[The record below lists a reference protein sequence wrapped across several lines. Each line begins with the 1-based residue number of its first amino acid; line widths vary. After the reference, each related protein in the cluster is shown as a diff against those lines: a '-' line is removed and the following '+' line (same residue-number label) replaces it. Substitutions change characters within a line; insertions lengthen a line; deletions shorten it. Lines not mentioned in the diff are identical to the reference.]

1 MIEEGGSLFL
11 KVLAAA
17 GPWAAVIL
25 VLLGV
30 LWIGF
35 GLLKD
40 TIAAKDK
47 AQADRITD
55 ALAYASSMKLATE
68 AIYAHTVELA
78 KANQASQ
85 TMQAEIARLTTEVAR
100 LKP

>member
-1 MIEEGGSLFL
+1 MIEEGSGLFL

-40 TIAAKDK
+40 AIAAKDK

-68 AIYAHTVELA
+68 AISAHTVELA
-78 KANQASQ
+78 KTNQSSQ
-85 TMQAEIARLTTEVAR
+85 TMQAEVARLTTEVAR